1 MKPIQ
6 SVNTWHAEEWN
17 AESICKNYF
26 SSPAQNWTECSVCVC
41 FSTNHDWL
49 FAVWLFWRSSPHSW
63 VCRTSGWLWTWI
75 ECWPA
80 LTSPNRSDLQTHI
93 TNGFNY
99 LLKGENVL
107 CFLAT
112 SSNKVTVKVFS
123 RWTWCV
129 LKLGDTRILWSPWF
143 LKHIHKL
150 LFQNAVADAIEV
162 VCVPYIKTLVKSVS
176 ISVHY
181 IREFHLQLWP
191 IVQVK
196 I

>member
-1 MKPIQ
+1 MSFTYTQ
-6 SVNTWHAEEWN
+6 SHMGTDFTYKAH
-17 AESICKNYF
+17 SICKHMTCRGAKCRVNAGISF
-26 SSPAQNWTECSVCVC
+26 DFQHKIELNVLCVC

-63 VCRTSGWLWTWI
+63 VCRTSGWLWTWT

-80 LTSPNRSDLQTHI
+80 LTSPNRSDLQTPI
-93 TNGFNY
+93 SNGFNY

-129 LKLGDTRILWSPWF
+129 RSLGTPGFAQAIDLLNT
-143 LKHIHKL
+143 HI
-150 LFQNAVADAIEV
+150 Q
-162 VCVPYIKTLVKSVS
+162 TS
-176 ISVHY
+176 ISKCSSWCS
-181 IREFHLQLWP
+181 RSRFWP
-191 IVQVK
+191 LYKNSCKECQYK
-196 I
+196 YTFY